1 MIRAVPR
8 RFDRFIDDLSRV
20 ALSPRACNQF
30 ARIGDARG
38 NAIRRRNLRLYL
50 EELDAIGP
58 RMMLVGEAVSHRGG
72 RLTGIAFVSE
82 AVMLAG
88 VDLANGT
95 RILGADHGYRK
106 TTPGP
111 KLSTEASATM

>member
-20 ALSPRACNQF
+20 ELSPRACNQF
-30 ARIGDARG
+30 ARIGGDARG

-58 RMMLVGEAVSHRGG
+58 RLLLVGEAV
-72 RLTGIAFVSE
+72 
-82 AVMLAG
+82 
-88 VDLANGT
+88 
-95 RILGADHGYRK
+95 
-106 TTPGP
+106 
-111 KLSTEASATM
+111 